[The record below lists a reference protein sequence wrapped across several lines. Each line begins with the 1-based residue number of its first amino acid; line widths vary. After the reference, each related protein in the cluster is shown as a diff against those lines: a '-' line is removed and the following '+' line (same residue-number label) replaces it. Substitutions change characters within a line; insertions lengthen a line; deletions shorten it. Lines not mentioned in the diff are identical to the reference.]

1 MFFHVS
7 RQCIL
12 VFFRYP
18 GNWFGGRVVGWHVW
32 KKRATIVHPF
42 PRERMRLMHEVVEA
56 RGFFVCFSLASVC
69 YQDLLRIVMNE
80 NVIRICHLG
89 NLYRNSSLFGG
100 VGDPHERKLVVEKD
114 GERKVA
120 PERKRIYGKV
130 MCHCRKP
137 IQQWFTRVYLIQCI
151 HVPHRQMLKF
161 ARYYCSNIWDSA
173 LSIIYANIREF
184 TNSIVHASGGGKIK
198 FSNHIYVFTVEKCCF
213 IFVCATRATRVRR
226 DIVLCIYI
234 THINCN
240 NECISKYLSKKI
252 CWKFSTLS
260 LVFIF
265 SFIYNSCIIQI
276 PNLPHLPQIHS
287 VSYSVILKWLTLYI
301 YQKVHLRNDV

>member
-114 GERKVA
+114 GERKVV
-120 PERKRIYGKV
+120 PERKRKGDVSLSKTHSTMIHACIFDTV
-130 MCHCRKP
+130 HPRSPSTNVEICR
-137 IQQWFTRVYLIQCI
+137 IL
-151 HVPHRQMLKF
+151 L
-161 ARYYCSNIWDSA
+161 
-173 LSIIYANIREF
+173 L
-184 TNSIVHASGGGKIK
+184 
-198 FSNHIYVFTVEKCCF
+198 
-213 IFVCATRATRVRR
+213 
-226 DIVLCIYI
+226 
-234 THINCN
+234 
-240 NECISKYLSKKI
+240 KYLGFGAKYYL
-252 CWKFSTLS
+252 CE
-260 LVFIF
+260 
-265 SFIYNSCIIQI
+265 Y
-276 PNLPHLPQIHS
+276 P
-287 VSYSVILKWLTLYI
+287 
-301 YQKVHLRNDV
+301 